1 LTPHAL
7 RRAWADHA
15 LNDPD
20 DPVSIEVVSEVLNH
34 KDISTTRR
42 HYAGTKPER
51 AKAALL
57 ARRL

>member
-1 LTPHAL
+1 M
-7 RRAWADHA
+7 
-15 LNDPD
+15 
-20 DPVSIEVVSEVLNH
+20 SIEVVSEVLNH